1 MRRIKHVIWHFGW
14 MLAGVDIMDI
24 MDIMDG
30 MDGMDEV
37 DWMMK
42 NAE

>member
-1 MRRIKHVIWHFGW
+1 
-14 MLAGVDIMDI
+14 MLAGVYIMDI